1 MEAYAARGRLQS
13 CKPSKKGRSQS
24 RGRLGK
30 DECAFFH
37 EKENW
42 KKDCPKLKKKDK
54 GKGISNTCVA
64 KSDDDDS
71 DFALVGL
78 PSVSYSD
85 EWILDVVIICVIIA
99 SGFLVLKS

>member
-1 MEAYAARGRLQS
+1 MCSSDLRGRSQS
-13 CKPSKKGRSQS
+13 RKPNKKGRSQS

-30 DECAFFH
+30 DECAFCR
-37 EKENW
+37 EKGHW

-54 GKGISNTCVA
+54 GKGVFDACVA

-78 PSVSYSD
+78 PSVS
-85 EWILDVVIICVIIA
+85 
-99 SGFLVLKS
+99 